1 MPFSSRQGFLDSGTF
16 TPPGANMPAYP
27 GVPVYT
33 QYINYLSN
41 CSANSATTLE
51 SNITTPKFGGIGDI
65 TVTHENGNVYM
76 FPRKDDD
83 NNSDRTRFIGEI
95 EPNGKT
101 FRLFSP
107 TYPAS
112 FSSEDFKSQDVLL
125 GSDGNL
131 YGGVQGT
138 AEKHWKY
145 DPVANVLTVVGSIP
159 VNYAVGVFVRLPN
172 NDHLLVPG
180 RNNTKYR
187 RTIENSGTYNQVG
200 NVVVSGAPFGSQN
213 IRNGVLAP
221 NGMVYSAGTGYLDV
235 IKYNPITNETITLHT
250 FTESNIGSI
259 ALNNKTAFTCGSI
272 DNTGNVVFGPHQANN
287 YCKIDTT
294 TDTVS
299 FDRYGLP
306 ADYFDLSDNI
316 RLSFGTPLVDG
327 CVFMPNG
334 NILFTPGSSFDTIN
348 NTDYPGNIVEISG
361 SAGTS
366 RIVSSITPAFT
377 KGASVGVDGNVYVP
391 IGDNRFPVAPNP
403 AVDTTFGNTTIVI
416 NPNANTS
423 VNSAN
428 THFTFQLT
436 PVGQSC
442 G

>member
-1 MPFSSRQGFLDSGTF
+1 
-16 TPPGANMPAYP
+16 
-27 GVPVYT
+27 
-33 QYINYLSN
+33 
-41 CSANSATTLE
+41 
-51 SNITTPKFGGIGDI
+51 
-65 TVTHENGNVYM
+65 
-76 FPRKDDD
+76 
-83 NNSDRTRFIGEI
+83 
-95 EPNGKT
+95 
-101 FRLFSP
+101 
-107 TYPAS
+107 
-112 FSSEDFKSQDVLL
+112 
-125 GSDGNL
+125 L
-131 YGGVQGT
+131 YGCVQGT

-145 DPVANVLTVVGSIP
+145 DPVANVVTLVGTIP
-159 VNYAVGVFVRLPN
+159 ENYSVGVFVRLPN
-172 NDHLLVPG
+172 NDHLLVPS
-180 RNNTKYR
+180 RNNTKYT
-187 RTIENSGTYNQVG
+187 RTIQNSGIYNEVG
-200 NVVVSGAPFGSQN
+200 NVEVSGSSSSN

-221 NGMVYSAGTGYLDV
+221 NGMVYSAGSGYLDV
-235 IKYNPITNETITLHT
+235 IKYNPVTNETITLHT

-259 ALNNKTAFTCGSI
+259 ALSNKKAFTCGSI

-316 RLSFGTPLVDG
+316 KVSFGTPLVNG

-334 NILFTPGSSFDTIN
+334 NILFTPGSTFDSVNST
-348 NTDYPGNIVEISG
+348 NTSGNIVEISG

-366 RIVSSITPAFT
+366 RIISSITPAFT

-391 IGDNRFPVAPNP
+391 IGDNRFNEA
-403 AVDTTFGNTTIVI
+403 TYGNTTMVV
-416 NPNANTS
+416 NPHGNTS